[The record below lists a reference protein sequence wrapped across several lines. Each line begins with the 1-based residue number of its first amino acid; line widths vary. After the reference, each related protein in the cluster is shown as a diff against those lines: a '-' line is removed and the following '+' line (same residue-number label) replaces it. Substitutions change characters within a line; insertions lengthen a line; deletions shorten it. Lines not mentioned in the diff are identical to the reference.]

1 MIEFVFE
8 MSFLGRELA
17 FHLDRRAVGVLA
29 IQRDQL
35 ILERAYEQVLVAVVR
50 VRVEMIDETEK
61 AQLLVEHLDWHEK
74 RH

>member
-8 MSFLGRELA
+8 MSFLGGELA
-17 FHLDRRAVGVLA
+17 LHLNRRAVGVLT

-50 VRVEMIDETEK
+50 VRIEMIDETEK
-61 AQLLVEHLDWHEK
+61 TQLLVKHLDWHKK